1 MLILRFVGLVILIA
15 LAVCGGAFLITR
27 ERRYLNWAWLIFK
40 VGIAVALVF
49 MALFVLE
56 RFLAPMI

>member
-1 MLILRFVGLVILIA
+1 MLILRFVGLIILIA
-15 LAVCGGAFLITR
+15 LAVCAGAFLLTR
-27 ERRYLNWAWLIFK
+27 DRRYLNWGWMVFK

-49 MALFVLE
+49 MAMFVLE